1 MKKLSLFLIVAASIA
16 GGLKGQA
23 FYEFNNRHLSQ
34 SHLWNPGF
42 MPQYKATL
50 SVGQTYIG
58 TNLVGTTLNGLFG
71 SSETPLQTV
80 TRLIG
85 EEDKQMGMDLYQQ
98 TDIFHFGFRSKKSY
112 FSINSTLVN
121 KAAIRV
127 PKDLL
132 GLAFLGN
139 GAFIGNDADID
150 FSGNQI
156 RSYLKNTF
164 SYGRFLTNEL
174 SVGVNASLIN
184 GISDLN
190 IGQARFGIG
199 TDTGTASIYSLK
211 LNGALNGRA
220 SLLGVDVE
228 DALNDSAYDAN
239 QTVMDQLNQISMGTN
254 QGYAFGF
261 GAVYRLNEKFRFS
274 LAVQNLGSIV
284 WSLGAQEIK
293 MNESEW
299 IWNGLDTNQIDNFN
313 DDIAQQIQDTFL
325 NKFDIRGSKIESY
338 TTQLKPRYTL
348 GVEFLL
354 MPRTHIQAFGGYG
367 FGINGDKSFISTTLH
382 QELGEWIDLRVGY
395 SLYDVANPVHRL
407 GLGLSLNLGPLQIF
421 GSVNDIL
428 GIVNYGTS
436 NVTSGMVGVNINIGR
451 RKDRDYDEVPDKR
464 DSCYKTFGVI
474 SNDGCPYG
482 FLGGSMSYDQEA
494 LETTTEEIDIAAPSD
509 EATEESQPVPT
520 KKSPKKQIDSQIP
533 DAEEAGETAIEVVSE
548 EAEETAIDFPSEV
561 EKEATATEPKKA
573 AAAAKTVE
581 KIIDAEEETTK
592 VKTPSMEPP
601 STIAPSDTAIISPLD
616 SAQIS
621 DLRDSS
627 VSTTDSTIKE
637 SAPIKAPSKPAP
649 TDKSKPKSKAIKNED
664 LEELMKR

>member
-1 MKKLSLFLIVAASIA
+1 
-16 GGLKGQA
+16 
-23 FYEFNNRHLSQ
+23 
-34 SHLWNPGF
+34 

-58 TNLVGTTLNGLFG
+58 ANLVGTTLNGLFG
-71 SSETPLQTV
+71 RSETPLQTV
-80 TRLIG
+80 ARMIG
-85 EEDKQMGMDLYQQ
+85 EEDKQMGIDLYQQ

-121 KAAIRV
+121 EAAIRV

-190 IGQARFGIG
+190 IEQARFGIG

-228 DALNDSAYDAN
+228 DALNDSTFDAKK
-239 QTVMDQLNQISMGTN
+239 TVMDQLNQISLGTN

-284 WSLGAQEIK
+284 WNLGAQELK

-299 IWNGLDTNQIDNFN
+299 VWNGLDTNQIDNLN
-313 DDIAQQIQDTFL
+313 DDIAQQLQDTFL
-325 NKFDIRGSKIESY
+325 SKFNIRGSKIESY

-348 GVEFLL
+348 GAEFLL
-354 MPRTHIQAFGGYG
+354 LPRTHIQAFGGYG
-367 FGINGDKSFISTTLH
+367 FGINGDKSFISTTVH
-382 QELGEWIDLRVGY
+382 QELGEWVDLRVGY

-407 GLGLSLNLGPLQIF
+407 GLGFSLNLGPLQIF
-421 GSVNDIL
+421 GSVNDVL
-428 GIVNYGTS
+428 GIVSYGTS

-464 DSCYKTFGVI
+464 DSCYKTFGI
-474 SNDGCPYG
+474 LSNDGCSYG
-482 FLGGSMSYDQEA
+482 FLGGSMNYDEA
-494 LETTTEEIDIAAPSD
+494 EEEVIQDIESSTEE
-509 EATEESQPVPT
+509 EQPVTNPNMEDESEPIEPIEPLFKVPSKTYKSALTQKTDTIAVVLQPTASDAIKTLTEVEIQALTETRVLIDSATVDISEDALKPKPKVRSKKENKADKKSKEAPLQKEKEKAKT
-520 KKSPKKQIDSQIP
+520 KKS
-533 DAEEAGETAIEVVSE
+533 
-548 EAEETAIDFPSEV
+548 
-561 EKEATATEPKKA
+561 KE
-573 AAAAKTVE
+573 
-581 KIIDAEEETTK
+581 
-592 VKTPSMEPP
+592 
-601 STIAPSDTAIISPLD
+601 
-616 SAQIS
+616 
-621 DLRDSS
+621 
-627 VSTTDSTIKE
+627 
-637 SAPIKAPSKPAP
+637 
-649 TDKSKPKSKAIKNED
+649 
-664 LEELMKR
+664 LEEMMNR

>member
-121 KAAIRV
+121 EAAIRV

-239 QTVMDQLNQISMGTN
+239 QTVMDQLNQISMRTN

-299 IWNGLDTNQIDNFN
+299 VWNGLDTNQIDNFN

-348 GVEFLL
+348 GAEFLL

-509 EATEESQPVPT
+509 EATEESQPAPS

-533 DAEEAGETAIEVVSE
+533 DADEAGETAIEVISE

-561 EKEATATEPKKA
+561 EKEATETEPKKA

-592 VKTPSMEPP
+592 VKTPSMETP

-621 DLRDSS
+621 NLRDSS

-637 SAPIKAPSKPAP
+637 SAPFKTPNKPAP

>member
-1 MKKLSLFLIVAASIA
+1 MKKTSFLSIVAFSFL
-16 GGLKGQA
+16 GGLKAQA
-23 FYEFNNRHLSQ
+23 FFEFNNRHLSQ
-34 SHLWNPGF
+34 SQLWNPGF

-58 TNLVGTTLNGLFG
+58 ANLVGTTLNGLFG
-71 SSETPLQTV
+71 RSETPLQTV
-80 TRLIG
+80 ARMIG
-85 EEDKQMGMDLYQQ
+85 EEDKQMGIDLYQQ

-121 KAAIRV
+121 EAAIRV

-190 IGQARFGIG
+190 IEQARFGIG

-228 DALNDSAYDAN
+228 DALNDSTFDAKK
-239 QTVMDQLNQISMGTN
+239 TVMDQLNQISLGTN

-284 WSLGAQEIK
+284 WNLGAQELK

-299 IWNGLDTNQIDNFN
+299 VWNGLDTNQIDNLN
-313 DDIAQQIQDTFL
+313 DDIAQQLQDTFL
-325 NKFDIRGSKIESY
+325 SKFNIRGSKIESY

-348 GVEFLL
+348 GAEFLL
-354 MPRTHIQAFGGYG
+354 LPRTHIQAFGGYG
-367 FGINGDKSFISTTLH
+367 FGINGDKSFISTTVH
-382 QELGEWIDLRVGY
+382 QELGEWVDLRVGY

-407 GLGLSLNLGPLQIF
+407 GLGFSLNLGPLQIF
-421 GSVNDIL
+421 GSVNDVL
-428 GIVNYGTS
+428 GIVSYGTS

-464 DSCYKTFGVI
+464 DSCYKTFGI
-474 SNDGCPYG
+474 LSNDGCSYG
-482 FLGGSMSYDQEA
+482 FLGGSMNYDEA
-494 LETTTEEIDIAAPSD
+494 EEEVIQDIESSTEE
-509 EATEESQPVPT
+509 EQPVTNPNMEDESEPIEPIEPLFKVPSKTYKSALTQKTDTIAVVLQPTASDAIKTLTEVEIQALTETRVLIDSATVDISEDALKPKPKVRSKKENKADKKSKEAPLQKEKEKAKT
-520 KKSPKKQIDSQIP
+520 KKS
-533 DAEEAGETAIEVVSE
+533 
-548 EAEETAIDFPSEV
+548 
-561 EKEATATEPKKA
+561 KE
-573 AAAAKTVE
+573 
-581 KIIDAEEETTK
+581 
-592 VKTPSMEPP
+592 
-601 STIAPSDTAIISPLD
+601 
-616 SAQIS
+616 
-621 DLRDSS
+621 
-627 VSTTDSTIKE
+627 
-637 SAPIKAPSKPAP
+637 
-649 TDKSKPKSKAIKNED
+649 
-664 LEELMKR
+664 LEEMMNR